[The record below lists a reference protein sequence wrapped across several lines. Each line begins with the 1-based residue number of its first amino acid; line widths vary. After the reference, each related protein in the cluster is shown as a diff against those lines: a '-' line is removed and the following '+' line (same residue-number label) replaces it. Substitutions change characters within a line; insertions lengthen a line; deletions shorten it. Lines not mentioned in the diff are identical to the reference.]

1 MFTKEDI
8 LKQLNSGKSIECIAA
23 EITDA
28 LNEANDEY
36 IAAQEV
42 SAKRDKKIAI
52 AKQFNDLIREY
63 AELECPELAAVMTMD
78 EEDVDALIGA
88 MDELFGVVKMAS
100 AMKDMFADP
109 QICNRRA
116 STKAPKSDDD
126 VLSDFISKIC
136 Q

>member
-63 AELECPELAAVMTMD
+63 AELECPELASIMTMD

-100 AMKDMFADP
+100 AMKDMFAEP

>member
-8 LKQLNSGKSIECIAA
+8 LKQLNSGKSIECIAT

-36 IAAQEV
+36 VAAQAV

-63 AELECPELAAVMTMD
+63 AELECPELASIMTMD
-78 EEDVDALIGA
+78 EEDVDALIAA

-100 AMKDMFADP
+100 TMKDMFADP

-116 STKAPKSDDD
+116 NAKAPKSDDD
-126 VLSDFISKIC
+126 VLSDFISKLC

>member
-8 LKQLNSGKSIECIAA
+8 LKQLNSGKSIETIAA

-36 IAAQEV
+36 VAAQAV

-78 EEDVDALIGA
+78 EEDVDALIAA

>member
-36 IAAQEV
+36 VAAQAV

-63 AELECPELAAVMTMD
+63 AELECPELASVMTMD
-78 EEDVDALIGA
+78 EEDVDALIAA

-100 AMKDMFADP
+100 AMKDMFAEPRLYRSQSD
-109 QICNRRA
+109 
-116 STKAPKSDDD
+116 TKAPKSDDD
-126 VLSDFISKIC
+126 VLSDFISKVC

>member
-1 MFTKEDI
+1 MFKKEDI
-8 LKQLNSGKSIECIAA
+8 LNQLNAGKSIESIAA
-23 EITDA
+23 ELTDA
-28 LNEANDEY
+28 LNAANDEY
-36 IAAQEV
+36 IAAQAV

-63 AELECPELAAVMTMD
+63 AELECPELASIMTMD

-100 AMKDMFADP
+100 AMRDMFAEP

-116 STKAPKSDDD
+116 SAKAPKSDDD
-126 VLSDFISKIC
+126 VLNDFISKFC

>member
-8 LKQLNSGKSIECIAA
+8 LKQLNSGKSIETIAA

-28 LNEANDEY
+28 LNEANNEY
-36 IAAQEV
+36 VAAQAV

-63 AELECPELAAVMTMD
+63 AELECPELASIMTMD

-100 AMKDMFADP
+100 AMRDMFAEP
-109 QICNRRA
+109 QICDRKA
-116 STKAPKSDDD
+116 KACAPKSDDD
-126 VLSDFISKIC
+126 VLNNFISKFC

>member
-8 LKQLNSGKSIECIAA
+8 LKPLNSGKSIECIAA

-63 AELECPELAAVMTMD
+63 AELECPELASIMTMD

-100 AMKDMFADP
+100 AMKDMFAEP

>member
-8 LKQLNSGKSIECIAA
+8 LKQLNSGKSIETIAA

-36 IAAQEV
+36 VAVQAV

-63 AELECPELAAVMTMD
+63 AELECPELASVMTMD
-78 EEDVDALIGA
+78 EEDVDALIEA

-100 AMKDMFADP
+100 AMKDMFTDP
-109 QICNRRA
+109 QICNRKA
-116 STKAPKSDDD
+116 GTKAPKSDDD

>member
-8 LKQLNSGKSIECIAA
+8 LKQLNSGKSIETIAA

-36 IAAQEV
+36 VAAQAV

-63 AELECPELAAVMTMD
+63 AELECPELASVMTMD
-78 EEDVDALIGA
+78 EEDVDALIAA

-100 AMKDMFADP
+100 AMKDMFAEPRLYRSQSD
-109 QICNRRA
+109 
-116 STKAPKSDDD
+116 TKAPKSDDD